1 MGEGIFFSVDSVIKD
16 FVLNFDFF
24 FWGEVCV
31 FIVLELDNVDLFIV
45 YYIFNNV
52 FFLFNGKEVF
62 YGVGYWK
69 GWRRIVWNLDMDL
82 RKGIKFFDKKNVR
95 KGKMMLIEV

>member
-1 MGEGIFFSVDSVIKD
+1 MF
-16 FVLNFDFF
+16 
-24 FWGEVCV
+24 
-31 FIVLELDNVDLFIV
+31 
-45 YYIFNNV
+45 

-95 KGKMMLIEV
+95 KGKMM